1 MKKKYSVFFIA
12 DIIILIFLLLASST
26 DIFVNEKEGEVY
38 NICVF
43 TDCYKDGH
51 IDNFRLGVDK
61 ASSAYN
67 IDLNFIYLNEYEK
80 INEKLNMV
88 TREIENGCQGVLLAC
103 GDDRT
108 EEEILDTIS
117 KSSIPVVLY
126 NGTSEN
132 TAAKGTVGPDLNEEA
147 ELIFSNIKE
156 NLPINERIYIFEYE
170 NSSEYT
176 KNLHVF
182 IEQKLIESGFG
193 FEKITV
199 EYKDDIHSEMDKIVR
214 HNLGSIVSAD
224 SMALENIGE
233 ECDYYNYDVFVCGAG
248 WSGTIRNYI
257 EKDII
262 KFTVAHTAY
271 EAGYSAMGKIICN
284 IENRAYDKIN
294 EINVKSVVVNNE
306 NLYSDEIE
314 PIIFPYS

>member
-1 MKKKYSVFFIA
+1 MNKKYSLFFIA

-43 TDCYKDGH
+43 TDSYKDGH

-61 ASSAYN
+61 AASAYN

-126 NGTSEN
+126 NGSSEN
-132 TAAKGTVGPDLNEEA
+132 TVAKSTVGPDLDNEA
-147 ELIFSNIKE
+147 ELIVSNIKG
-156 NLPINERIYIFEYE
+156 NLPVSERIYIFEYE

-176 KNLHVF
+176 KNLHMG
-182 IEQKLIESGFG
+182 IEQKLIENGFS
-193 FEKITV
+193 FEKMTV
-199 EYKDDIHSEMDKIVR
+199 EYKDDIHSEMDKIMR

-248 WSGTIRNYI
+248 WSGTIRSYI
-257 EKDII
+257 EKGII

-271 EAGYSAMGKIICN
+271 EAGFSAIGKIICD
-284 IENRAYDKIN
+284 IENRAYDRIN
-294 EINVKSVVVNNE
+294 EINVKSVVVNKE
-306 NLYSDEIE
+306 NLYSEEIE
-314 PIIFPYS
+314 PVIFPYQ